1 MWVSGPESGNA
12 NGFTS
17 TLANVISHFAQTPD
31 SVTDTYRSYSAL
43 VISGLRH
50 FLKNGIA
57 KEVSRSLLITKNE
70 LQL

>member
-1 MWVSGPESGNA
+1 MGFRPGESSNS

-31 SVTDTYRSYSAL
+31 SVTDTYQSFSAL
-43 VISGLRH
+43 VISGLRI
-50 FLKNGIA
+50 FFFNGIG